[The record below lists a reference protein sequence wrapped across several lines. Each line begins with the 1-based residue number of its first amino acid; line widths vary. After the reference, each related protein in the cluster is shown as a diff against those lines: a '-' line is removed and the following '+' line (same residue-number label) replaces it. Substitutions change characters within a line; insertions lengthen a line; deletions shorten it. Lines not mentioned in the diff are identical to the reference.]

1 MGLKHAAVPGQKVGA
16 VLVTG
21 ASGALGRRVL
31 EMLVEGRHGAV
42 VAATRHPE
50 KLRDLEARGVILRQA
65 DFDQPASLAAAFA
78 GVERLLL
85 VSTDAL
91 GQPGR
96 RFAQHQAAIAA
107 AKKAKVAHVVYTS
120 IVRPEE
126 GSPVLLAE
134 DHRKTEEALAASG
147 MHFTALRNN
156 LYAENLLMALPHAL
170 ATGVLASATGGGA
183 AAYVLRDDCA
193 RAAASVLAAK
203 HAKRGVFDIT
213 GSVALTHA
221 QIAALV
227 SRASGRRVVAQ
238 EVPWPGRGRLQSGG
252 LRPPRRSGCRHGHR
266 PGLLRHSHT
275 HSDLTAACPTARLL
289 VARVATLGSSGRG
302 GPYGR
307 RHFP

>member
-1 MGLKHAAVPGQKVGA
+1 MSSKQATPGGKGAGA

-42 VAATRHPE
+42 VGATRHPE
-50 KLRDLEARGVILRQA
+50 KLRDLEARGVTLRQA

-91 GQPGR
+91 GVPHKR
-96 RFAQHQAAIAA
+96 LSQHLAAIAA

-120 IVRPEE
+120 LVRPEA
-126 GSPVLLAE
+126 GSPVLLSE
-134 DHRKTEEALAASG
+134 DHRLTEEALAASG
-147 MHFTALRNN
+147 MHVTVLRNN
-156 LYAENLLMALPHAL
+156 LYVENLLMALPHAL
-170 ATGVLASATGGGA
+170 STGVLASATGTGA

-193 RAAASVLAAK
+193 RAAASVLGGK

-221 QIAALV
+221 QIAALL
-227 SRASGRRVVAQ
+227 SRASGRSVTAKEVPVAQ
-238 EVPWPGRGRLQSGG
+238 VAAAYAGMG
-252 LRPPRRSGCRHGHR
+252 LPPAAATELASIDLGIAQGWFAAV
-266 PGLLRHSHT
+266 SHACT
-275 HSDLTAACPTARLL
+275 DLTGRVAHSAADWLTARIPSLL
-289 VARVATLGSSGRG
+289 ARVER
-302 GPYGR
+302 
-307 RHFP
+307 

>member
-50 KLRDLEARGVILRQA
+50 KLRDLEARGVVLRQA

-96 RFAQHQAAIAA
+96 RFAQHLAAIQA

-120 IVRPEE
+120 LVRPEA
-126 GSPVLLAE
+126 GTPVLLAE

-147 MHFTALRNN
+147 MHFTVLRNN

-238 EVPWPGRGRLQSGG
+238 EVPVAQVAAAYGAFG
-252 LRPPRRSGCRHGHR
+252 LGPAAAAELASIDLGIAQGYFATV
-266 PGLLRHSHT
+266 T
-275 HSDLTAACPTARLL
+275 HAASDLTGRVPHSAADFLA
-289 VARVATLGSSGRG
+289 ARVPSLLAGVER
-302 GPYGR
+302 
-307 RHFP
+307 

>member
-31 EMLVEGRHGAV
+31 EMLVEGRHGSV

-50 KLRDLEARGVILRQA
+50 KLRDLEARGVVLRQA

-85 VSTDAL
+85 ISTDAL

-120 IVRPEE
+120 IVRPEA
-126 GSPVLLAE
+126 GSPVLLAA
-134 DHRKTEEALAASG
+134 DHRQTEEALAASG
-147 MHFTALRNN
+147 MHFTVLRNN

-183 AAYVLRDDCA
+183 AAYALRDDCA

-238 EVPWPGRGRLQSGG
+238 EVPVAQVAAALGG
-252 LRPPRRSGCRHGHR
+252 FGLPPAAAAELASIDLGIAQGYFATI
-266 PGLLRHSHT
+266 T
-275 HSDLTAACPTARLL
+275 HAASDLTGRVPHGAADFLA
-289 VARVATLGSSGRG
+289 ARVPSLLAGVER
-302 GPYGR
+302 
-307 RHFP
+307 

>member
-1 MGLKHAAVPGQKVGA
+1 MSSKQATPGGKGAGA

-50 KLRDLEARGVILRQA
+50 KLRDLEARGVALRQA

-91 GQPGR
+91 GVPHKR
-96 RFAQHQAAIAA
+96 LNLHLAAIAA

-120 IVRPEE
+120 MVRPEA

-134 DHRKTEEALAASG
+134 DHRLTEEALAASG
-147 MHFTALRNN
+147 MHVTVLRNN
-156 LYAENLLMALPHAL
+156 LYVENLLMALPHAL
-170 ATGVLASATGGGA
+170 STGVLASATGTGA

-193 RAAASVLAAK
+193 RAAASVLGGK

-213 GSVALTHA
+213 GPAALTHA
-221 QIAALV
+221 QIATLL
-227 SRASGRRVVAQ
+227 SRASGRSVTAKEVPVAQ
-238 EVPWPGRGRLQSGG
+238 VAAAYAGMG
-252 LRPPRRSGCRHGHR
+252 LPPAAATELASIDLGIAQGWFASV
-266 PGLLRHSHT
+266 SHACT
-275 HSDLTAACPTARLL
+275 DLTGRVAHSAADWLTARIPSLM
-289 VARVATLGSSGRG
+289 ARVER
-302 GPYGR
+302 
-307 RHFP
+307 